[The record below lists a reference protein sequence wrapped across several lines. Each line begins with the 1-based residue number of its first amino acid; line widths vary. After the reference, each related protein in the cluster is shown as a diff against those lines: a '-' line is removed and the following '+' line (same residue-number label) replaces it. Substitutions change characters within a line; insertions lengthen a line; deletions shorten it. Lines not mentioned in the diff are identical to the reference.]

1 MVNADQYDAASIA
14 PSISSI
20 NSLASLLKEKMQVSF
35 GAIINLFDIDVDFFD
50 LKALPSMIRKRK
62 KPKDY
67 KLRAFVAFLFLV
79 IVFLVSFFVAFITQ
93 FRHEGINFSTLRSA
107 TLILCTT
114 IKSSRSFI
122 MKTSSSKPRIGCCTC
137 LTLREITF

>member
-20 NSLASLLKEKMQVSF
+20 NSLASLLKEKMQVSY
-35 GAIINLFDIDVDFFD
+35 GVEINLFDIDVDFFD
-50 LKALPSMIRKRK
+50 LQALPSMIRKRK

-79 IVFLVSFFVAFITQ
+79 IVFLVSF
-93 FRHEGINFSTLRSA
+93 STL
-107 TLILCTT
+107 LL
-114 IKSSRSFI
+114 RSFI
-122 MKTSSSKPRIGCCTC
+122 KKVIN
-137 LTLREITF
+137 F